1 MSGRA
6 ASNVMGAFYL
16 LVLLVAVFSVAPSPV
31 HTSQAQSVAVNSLTA
46 TITAVDTESR
56 SLDVI
61 TGVGHALR
69 SIRIHLD
76 PTCRIMVAG
85 AAGQLRDLERGD
97 VVRIEYRKA
106 TQGNMASTIEAVRPT
121 PNGRRR

>member
-1 MSGRA
+1 
-6 ASNVMGAFYL
+6 MGA
-16 LVLLVAVFSVAPSPV
+16 VSLLVAVFSVAPLSVQTP
-31 HTSQAQSVAVNSLTA
+31 QAQSMEANSLTA
-46 TITAVDTESR
+46 TITAVDVESR

-69 SIRIHLD
+69 FVRIHLD
-76 PTCRIMVAG
+76 PACRIMVAG

-97 VVRIEYRKA
+97 VVRIEYLKT
-106 TQGNMASTIEAVRPT
+106 TQRNMASTIETVRRT

>member
-1 MSGRA
+1 MPRRA
-6 ASNVMGAFYL
+6 ARNVMEAIC
-16 LVLLVAVFSVAPSPV
+16 VLVAVFSVAPSPIQ
-31 HTSQAQSVAVNSLTA
+31 TSQAQSVAANSLTV

-69 SIRIHLD
+69 SVRIHLD
-76 PTCRIMVAG
+76 PACRIMVAG

-97 VVRIEYRKA
+97 VVCIEYRKT
-106 TQGNMASTIEAVRPT
+106 TQGNMASAIETVRPT